1 MNKIALI
8 PTYEPN
14 EKLIK
19 LVDGLVDNGFNVI
32 VVDDGSGG
40 EYDPIFNKLNNKI
53 KIISYQENKGKGYA
67 LKKGLTFIRFAYA
80 NDHYIVVTMD
90 SDGQHTINDA
100 LKLIK
105 EVKDNDEL
113 LVLGSRPRNG
123 NIPIRSKIGND
134 ITRFIYKLTTGVDI
148 YDTQTGLR
156 AFSNKLMDYMLKVNG
171 NRYEYEMNVLLGIN
185 KNNIKYKEIAIESI
199 YIDNNSGSHFNTFK
213 DSFRIYKEIIKFS
226 LSSLASFLLDYSLYA
241 LLILVSN
248 NVIIANILSRVVSA
262 TFNYNVNRNIV
273 FNNDDS
279 RYKSGSMYLL
289 LALVIL
295 ICNTLLLSLFVSLGI
310 NSLLAKVIV
319 EVLLFSVSWKVQ
331 KKLIFNSK
339 KALISEK

>member
-8 PTYEPN
+8 PTYEPD

-19 LVDGLVDNGFNVI
+19 LVDDLVDNGFDVI
-32 VVDDGSGG
+32 VVDDGSGKPY
-40 EYDPIFNKLNNKI
+40 EPIFNKLNNKI
-53 KIISYQENKGKGYA
+53 KMISYQENRGKGYA
-67 LKKGLTFIRFAYA
+67 LKRGLTFIQFAYA
-80 NDHYIVVTMD
+80 NDPYIVVTMD

-100 LKLIK
+100 LKLVK
-105 EVKDNDEL
+105 EVEGNDEL

-123 NIPIRSKIGND
+123 NIPARSKIGND
-134 ITRFIYKLTTGVDI
+134 ITRFIYKLITGVDI

-156 AFSNKLMDYMLKVNG
+156 AFSNKLMDYMLQVNA

-185 KNNIKYKEIAIESI
+185 KNNIKYKEIKIESI

-226 LSSLASFLLDYSLYA
+226 LSSLASFFLDYSLYA
-241 LLILVSN
+241 LLLLVSN
-248 NVIIANILSRVVSA
+248 DVIIANILARVVSA

-273 FNNDDS
+273 FNSEDS
-279 RYKSGSMYLL
+279 IYKSGSMYLL

-295 ICNTLLLSLFVSLGI
+295 IMNTLLLSLFVSLGI

-319 EVLLFSVSWKVQ
+319 EVLLFSVSWIVQ

-339 KALISEK
+339 KVLVSEK